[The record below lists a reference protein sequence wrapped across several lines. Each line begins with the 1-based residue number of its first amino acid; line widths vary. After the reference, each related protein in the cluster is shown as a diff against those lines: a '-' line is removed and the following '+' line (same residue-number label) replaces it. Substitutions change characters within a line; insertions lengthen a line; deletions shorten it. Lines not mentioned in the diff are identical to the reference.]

1 MGKKD
6 RRAKPVF
13 IPCQPKAHG
22 DCDIE
27 PDFLL
32 GSLSSP
38 LHKAMCLLSSALLG
52 SPFLYLATLGVS
64 KDIMQMKYF
73 LECAGFVLPPKMIQC
88 DLESGLNQSVLVS
101 GSRFWPLL
109 FVLSASPGDPQQG
122 IYPCVTDCFVPEKSI
137 CSNPNP

>member
-1 MGKKD
+1 MA
-6 RRAKPVF
+6 RALFTIAKPWKQRL
-13 IPCQPKAHG
+13 P
-22 DCDIE
+22 
-27 PDFLL
+27 
-32 GSLSSP
+32 
-38 LHKAMCLLSSALLG
+38 LLSNDGKSKTQLSTWWDSLKREG
-52 SPFLYLATLGVS
+52 YWLDLRWKLA
-64 KDIMQMKYF
+64 DIMQMKYL